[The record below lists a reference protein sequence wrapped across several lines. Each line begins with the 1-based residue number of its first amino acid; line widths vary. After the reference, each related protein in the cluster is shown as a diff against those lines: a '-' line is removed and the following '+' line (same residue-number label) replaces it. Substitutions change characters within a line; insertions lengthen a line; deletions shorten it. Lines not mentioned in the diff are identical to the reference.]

1 MPRKNPLSNG
11 GRKKT
16 LLCID
21 DQADGLVIRQKFL
34 EQLRYSV
41 LIAESGR
48 AGLRLLS
55 EQSIDLVVLDYRMPE
70 LDGSQVA
77 AEIRRL
83 YGRLPIV
90 MLSGYPEDIPAQ
102 TLEIL
107 DAFVVKGEPAN
118 LVSAILRLAGEGMPQ
133 PYTPAQIQEFV
144 DLSARQLELARE
156 HSARAA
162 EQAEHGEIIL
172 PGWVYV
178 APPDEHLLVGP
189 GKLQLLHSQLVHF
202 SRPSIDLLFESVA
215 GTYGSRS
222 VGLILS
228 GSGLDGAS
236 GMAAIKES
244 GGVTIVQNDAEFKAL
259 PQAAL
264 ETHSVDL
271 QVPLHKIAQT
281 LPKLCC
287 GNHKA

>member
-11 GRKKT
+11 DRKKT

-34 EQLRYSV
+34 EQLGYSV

-162 EQAEHGEIIL
+162 EHVEFVRQGK
-172 PGWVYV
+172 PPSRV
-178 APPDEHLLVGP
+178 AQRR
-189 GKLQLLHSQLVHF
+189 KS
-202 SRPSIDLLFESVA
+202 A
-215 GTYGSRS
+215 
-222 VGLILS
+222 
-228 GSGLDGAS
+228 
-236 GMAAIKES
+236 
-244 GGVTIVQNDAEFKAL
+244 
-259 PQAAL
+259 
-264 ETHSVDL
+264 
-271 QVPLHKIAQT
+271 
-281 LPKLCC
+281 
-287 GNHKA
+287 

>member
-1 MPRKNPLSNG
+1 MPRKNPLSNAD
-11 GRKKT
+11 RKKT

-34 EQLRYSV
+34 QQLGYSV

-107 DAFVVKGEPAN
+107 DAFVVQGE
-118 LVSAILRLAGEGMPQ
+118 
-133 PYTPAQIQEFV
+133 
-144 DLSARQLELARE
+144 LSARQLELSRE

-162 EQAEHGEIIL
+162 EHVETIRQGK
-172 PGWVYV
+172 PPSRV
-178 APPDEHLLVGP
+178 AQRR
-189 GKLQLLHSQLVHF
+189 KS
-202 SRPSIDLLFESVA
+202 A
-215 GTYGSRS
+215 
-222 VGLILS
+222 
-228 GSGLDGAS
+228 
-236 GMAAIKES
+236 
-244 GGVTIVQNDAEFKAL
+244 
-259 PQAAL
+259 
-264 ETHSVDL
+264 
-271 QVPLHKIAQT
+271 
-281 LPKLCC
+281 
-287 GNHKA
+287 